1 MSLPALPLH
10 VRALRKSFGDLQ
22 VLDGLTLTFDPGRV
36 TALLGPNAAGK
47 TTLLKCVLG
56 LVHPDSGGVTVGDRD
71 ADDLGRYRA
80 DIGFMPQLPHF
91 PSHMTGRELAAMLD
105 DLRDFVG
112 TPDEELVGAF
122 GLGADMDKP
131 FRTLSGGTKQKVNAA
146 LAFRYPTP
154 ILILDEP
161 TAGLDPIASLA
172 LKEKVRACRD
182 EGRTV
187 VVTSHKLGDL
197 QTLADDIVFL
207 HEGRLRFHGTL
218 PRLLQATGR
227 TTLEEAIAD
236 LMRGEGGAGRRD
248 RPAAIED
255 GSGDP
260 GGSAERDAPAGRAT
274 GEGAQ
279 PELRLVR

>member
-1 MSLPALPLH
+1 MSLPTLPLH

-22 VLDGLTLTFDPGRV
+22 VLDGLTLEFGPGRV
-36 TALLGPNAAGK
+36 TALLGPNGAGK

-112 TPDEELVGAF
+112 TPDEELVDAF
-122 GLGADMDKP
+122 ELASDMDKP

-154 ILILDEP
+154 VLILDEP

-172 LKEKVRACRD
+172 LKEKIRDCRE

-207 HEGRLRFHGTL
+207 HEGRIRFHGTL
-218 PRLLQATGR
+218 RHLLQSTGR
-227 TTLEEAIAD
+227 GTLEEAIAD
-236 LMRGEGGAGRRD
+236 LMRGEAATESGNPPKTVGDGAN
-248 RPAAIED
+248 ED
-255 GSGDP
+255 
-260 GGSAERDAPAGRAT
+260 
-274 GEGAQ
+274 AQ